1 MKTLQESEESYLKQ
15 RFHVFSIDRAL
26 PNLKEV
32 YTGPYIEL
40 DFPENIAMR
49 PKNEVQSAHFSGN

>member
-40 DFPENIAMR
+40 DFSENIAMR
-49 PKNEVQSAHFSGN
+49 PKNEV